1 MEETINLVTWFHH
14 SLLADLRVALRKP
27 EGFSMTN
34 GQNRDFIKKKNLKK
48 SPKLAQT
55 TVNSSQ
61 RLPQLG
67 TGLSSVT
74 DIFEDKMVCWR
85 KGKVQF

>member
-1 MEETINLVTWFHH
+1 MDKTK
-14 SLLADLRVALRKP
+14 LL
-27 EGFSMTN
+27 F
-34 GQNRDFIKKKNLKK
+34 KKKKLN

-67 TGLSSVT
+67 TGLSSVA
-74 DIFEDKMVCWR
+74 DIFEDIMVY
-85 KGKVQF
+85 